1 VERIWKLAGSRR
13 TADFLIWAALTAP
26 VFLGD
31 DTLPPGSVLSMPA
44 FQAVAVALLAV
55 AVLASRSVPLV
66 AVVLPTVLALAV
78 TGEFYCEQ
86 LTLAQV
92 VLAFLLG
99 RRTAGGWAVA
109 QLLAG
114 LGAVAVTFA
123 IVNQGGTTQE
133 WFTLASTMVLQIA
146 LPWTVG
152 QYVLQRAELLRAGW
166 ELAERLEREQGLV
179 ANQVRLRERA
189 RIARDMHDSLGHELS
204 LIAVRAAGFE
214 VTAGIGPQGQQAA
227 GELRQAAASATDR
240 LREIIGMLRDEGEPP
255 SVVPAGGTVQSL
267 VAQAAASGVPVI
279 LEDAT
284 TELDPAVP
292 DATAR
297 AAYRVVQEALTNAI
311 KHAPGAAVTVTMR
324 PHDDGERGIV
334 VAVANAAPP
343 TTPPQTDGL
352 QGYGLIGL
360 DERVRLVGGT
370 LDARHTSGG
379 FTVTAWLPLTPA
391 ASAGMPTASAGT
403 PTASIGM
410 PTAATGIPTA
420 SIGMPNPAIGM
431 PTAATAGPV
440 AAPTSS
446 HALSAARRRL
456 RRRMI
461 GTFLAP
467 AAMAAVLVLFYLLN
481 ADRL

>member
-1 VERIWKLAGSRR
+1 
-13 TADFLIWAALTAP
+13 
-26 VFLGD
+26 
-31 DTLPPGSVLSMPA
+31 
-44 FQAVAVALLAV
+44 
-55 AVLASRSVPLV
+55 
-66 AVVLPTVLALAV
+66 
-78 TGEFYCEQ
+78 
-86 LTLAQV
+86 
-92 VLAFLLG
+92 
-99 RRTAGGWAVA
+99 
-109 QLLAG
+109 
-114 LGAVAVTFA
+114 
-123 IVNQGGTTQE
+123 
-133 WFTLASTMVLQIA
+133 
-146 LPWTVG
+146 
-152 QYVLQRAELLRAGW
+152 
-166 ELAERLEREQGLV
+166 
-179 ANQVRLRERA
+179 
-189 RIARDMHDSLGHELS
+189 
-204 LIAVRAAGFE
+204 
-214 VTAGIGPQGQQAA
+214 
-227 GELRQAAASATDR
+227 
-240 LREIIGMLRDEGEPP
+240 
-255 SVVPAGGTVQSL
+255 
-267 VAQAAASGVPVI
+267 
-279 LEDAT
+279 
-284 TELDPAVP
+284 
-292 DATAR
+292 
-297 AAYRVVQEALTNAI
+297 
-311 KHAPGAAVTVTMR
+311 VTMR

-456 RRRMI
+456 RRSMI